1 MDTKTQE
8 GENVEQYTIGKFKK
22 IGSEGYEGTILREGK
37 AIGEFINYGN
47 GGADTIRIYTD
58 RDEVQTVGEQI
69 KAQPKY
75 HMDSEVDSLDAFF
88 RVLLDRYSRLKE
100 KEKYTKKGYPITMI
114 GVTFSDLDR
123 EYNLPGF
130 EYTIAGINLE
140 EVKKAAKRMKCEKL
154 YEIANN
160 GDLGNE
166 IALQ

>member
-1 MDTKTQE
+1 MDTKIQE

-75 HMDSEVDSLDAFF
+75 HMDSEVDSLDAF
-88 RVLLDRYSRLKE
+88 LEYYSTVIRDSKR
-100 KEKYTKKGYPITMI
+100 KKNIQRKDTP
-114 GVTFSDLDR
+114 
-123 EYNLPGF
+123 
-130 EYTIAGINLE
+130 
-140 EVKKAAKRMKCEKL
+140 
-154 YEIANN
+154 
-160 GDLGNE
+160 
-166 IALQ
+166 